1 MNPQDYIN
9 KGLSAASGYK
19 SYGVAGTANVD
30 LSPNRP
36 TPAASPDFFGNIGK
50 SIGGIGQ
57 SIVDFG
63 RDTLRD
69 NSISKL
75 PQVFKSIQDTGFN
88 LGPINIKGKNSVVSA
103 QLAKRSSDALKKLQA
118 GSINKKQFDSE
129 MKDINSAF
137 DDLNK
142 KSNESAA
149 RLKDASQYSKQFAA
163 NATIGTIIGSGIE
176 QIAGKTVASAAGKE
190 ATANAFSTGIKGFG
204 KGVASEIGLP
214 GVGLTERAAVNA
226 GGNLLSGAA
235 KFVGRTGMNL
245 LDTSNFTAPGS
256 FSAGNTAMNA
266 TSLIPGGPLGL
277 ISKAST
283 TAGKFVKNTLY
294 DSHGLFDLVKLKG
307 GKTINEA
314 FDVLKK
320 SDPTVA
326 PRFEKVLK
334 QVQDY
339 NLKAFKGDKKAA
351 ADNLAEY
358 IGKKNLADI
367 SLQDFVKEQQ
377 RFISADRKISG
388 ITSKLKEG
396 EAIVNANG
404 DQVSPDKLKSLGAV
418 KSSSSEVGAAIKA
431 LKESKTA
438 VSVDAGVA
446 KFRLDHPDFFKNK
459 QNERVINDIF
469 SQGLTGE
476 AAAKY
481 ARGKLRGT
489 QELMILSKDGTMKP
503 VSLPG
508 GYFMGVRGG
517 NTKFSDAGSTAQIE
531 KGRKA
536 LLGGVGNKLERAGLS
551 TQEAGNQGRIYK
563 QIKEEFVNMVES
575 VRGTNGE
582 IPGDILFKKLE
593 DISSK
598 PGVTDIRQLKAS
610 EIEAALGVSTA
621 DSKMILK
628 SVRDSFL
635 AIPLKD
641 RGLAGK
647 IMDINTAKNPLAAPY
662 SRIQG
667 IARYEKNPSFR
678 LQENIETRL
687 GIGALAESS
696 PKFGHDYTETR
707 NILKNEHIF
716 TGGYAN
722 EGAGD
727 GISHIAAKI
736 SRDQERTVAAG
747 IEALAAKSGQS
758 VQQFVTNPKN
768 LEIMDNI
775 RAVVQYPNKG
785 LTSSNFMK
793 ALNLVAFPARYNVK
807 VTQLAF
813 KSLAQK
819 SGIEQVAVINA
830 LNNFNTFLES
840 DKGIKWQSDNS
851 ELLGLL
857 QYYTPVGSIEY
868 VHRLL
873 SGKVRNLKDAGSIGG
888 LPFGVV
894 SQVLQGQGVFKGDS
908 PYLNPKTGEI
918 VPDKVPAD
926 TKARLEQALTDIVG
940 TMFTFPGRMVNAPSK
955 SSISKKVIET
965 GTFGSITGGK
975 YDSIQRG
982 TLTPEQQRTQSVLKA
997 PSQAPKNLPKG
1008 FVPKTVSKLAPAS
1021 VPATVLRAPKARKVK
1036 PKFLARPF

>member
-1 MNPQDYIN
+1 VNPQDYIS

-36 TPAASPDFFGNIGK
+36 NPAAKPDFFGNIGK
-50 SIGGIGQ
+50 SVAGVGQ

-129 MKDINSAF
+129 MKDINNAF
-137 DDLNK
+137 DELSK
-142 KSNESAA
+142 KSSESAA
-149 RLKDASQYSKQFAA
+149 RLKDASQYNKQFAA
-163 NATIGTIIGSGIE
+163 NATIGTIAATGLE
-176 QIAGKTVASAAGKE
+176 QIAGKAVATVAGKE
-190 ATANAFSTGIKGFG
+190 ATANAFSTGLKGFG
-204 KGVASEIGLP
+204 KGVASEIGVP
-214 GVGLTERAAVNA
+214 GMGLTERVAVNQ

-283 TAGKFVKNTLY
+283 AAGKVVKNTLY

-314 FDVLKK
+314 FDVIKK
-320 SDPTVA
+320 SDPTMA
-326 PRFEKVLK
+326 PKLEKVLK

-339 NLKAFKGDKKAA
+339 NLQAFKGDKKAA

-358 IGKKNLADI
+358 IGKKNLSQI
-367 SLQDFVKEQQ
+367 SLEDFVKEQQ
-377 RFISADRKISG
+377 RFISADRKING

-396 EAIVNANG
+396 ETIVNSSG
-404 DQVSPDKLKSLGAV
+404 EELSPDKLKSLGAV
-418 KSSSSEVGAAIKA
+418 KSSSSEVDAAIKA
-431 LKESKTA
+431 FKESSG
-438 VSVDAGVA
+438 SVMMDPGLA
-446 KFRLDHPDFFKNK
+446 KFRLDYPGFFRNK
-459 QNERVINDIF
+459 QNERIMNDIARE
-469 SQGLTGE
+469 GLTGE

-489 QELMILSKDGTMKP
+489 QELMILAKDGTMRP

-508 GYFMGVRGG
+508 GYFMGVRNG
-517 NTKFSDAGSTAQIE
+517 TAKFSDAGSTADIE
-531 KGRKA
+531 KGKKA
-536 LLGGVGNKLERAGLS
+536 LLGGVGRKLEGIGLS
-551 TQEAGNQGRIYK
+551 TQESGNQGRVYK
-563 QIKEEFVNMVES
+563 QIKEEFVNKVES

-582 IPGDILFKKLE
+582 IPGDVLFRKLE

-598 PGVTDIRQLKAS
+598 PGVTDVRQLKAS

-628 SVRDSFL
+628 AVKESFL
-635 AIPLKD
+635 SIPLKD
-641 RGLAGK
+641 RGLAAK
-647 IMDINTAKNPLAAPY
+647 VMDINTAKNPLAAPY

-716 TGGYAN
+716 TSGYAN
-722 EGAGD
+722 EGAGE
-727 GISHIAAKI
+727 GVSHIAAKI
-736 SRDQERTVAAG
+736 SRDQERTVSAG

-768 LEIMDNI
+768 AEIMDNI

-793 ALNLVAFPARYNVK
+793 ALNLVAFPARYNIK

-840 DKGIKWQSDNS
+840 DKGIKWKSDNS

-857 QYYTPVGSIEY
+857 QYYTPVGSVEY

-873 SGKVRNLKDAGSIGG
+873 TGKMRNLKDVGSIGG
-888 LPFGVV
+888 LPFGVI

-908 PYLNPKTGEI
+908 PYLDPKTGEI
-918 VPDKVPAD
+918 VPDKIPAD

-955 SSISKKVIET
+955 SSISKKIVET
-965 GTFGSITGGK
+965 GTFGSVSGGK
-975 YDSIQRG
+975 YDSVERG
-982 TLTPEQQRTQSVLKA
+982 TLTPEQQRIQSVLKA
-997 PSQAPKNLPKG
+997 PNQAPKSLPRG
-1008 FVPKTVSKLAPAS
+1008 FVPKSVSRLSPAS
-1021 VPATVLRAPKARKVK
+1021 VPSTTPKASKARKVK

>member
-1 MNPQDYIN
+1 MNTQDYVN
-9 KGLSAASGYK
+9 KGLAAASGYK

-30 LSPNRP
+30 LTPNRP
-36 TPAASPDFFGNIGK
+36 APAASPDFFGNIGK
-50 SIGGIGQ
+50 SIGGIGK

-88 LGPINIKGKNSVVSA
+88 LGPINIQGKNSVISA

-118 GSINKKQFDSE
+118 GSITKKQFDTE
-129 MKDINSAF
+129 MKDISGAF

-163 NATIGTIIGSGIE
+163 NATIGTIAASGLE
-176 QIAGKTVASAAGKE
+176 SIAGKTVANTAGKE
-190 ATANAFSTGIKGFG
+190 AVANAFNSGAKGLV
-204 KGVASEIGLP
+204 KGVGSEIGLP
-214 GVGLTERAAVNA
+214 GFVERQAVSN
-226 GGNLLSGAA
+226 GGNIVSNAA
-235 KFVGRTGMNL
+235 KFIGRTGMNL

-256 FSAGNTAMNA
+256 FSAGNMATNA

-283 TAGKFVKNTLY
+283 AVGKLVKNTIY
-294 DSHGLFDLVKLKG
+294 DTHGLFDLVKLKG

-314 FDVLKK
+314 FDVVKK
-320 SDPTVA
+320 SDPAMA
-326 PRFEKVLK
+326 PKFEKVLK

-367 SLQDFVKEQQ
+367 SLEDFIQEQQ
-377 RFISADRKISG
+377 RFITADRKING
-388 ITSKLKEG
+388 LAKRLKEG
-396 EAIVNANG
+396 EQIVSSNGEAISG
-404 DQVSPDKLKSLGAV
+404 DKLVNLGAV
-418 KSSSSEVGAAIKA
+418 KSSSSEVGSAIKA
-431 LKESKTA
+431 LKESSG
-438 VSVDAGVA
+438 SVMMDPGLA
-446 KFRLDHPDFFKNK
+446 KFRLDNPGFFKNK
-459 QNERVINDIF
+459 QNERIMNDIARE
-469 SQGLTGE
+469 GLTGE

-481 ARGKLRGT
+481 ARGKLQGT
-489 QELMILSKDGTMKP
+489 QELMILAKDGTMKP

-508 GYFMGVRGG
+508 GYFMGIRGG
-517 NTKFSDAGSTAQIE
+517 STRFRDASATAEIE
-531 KGRKA
+531 KGKKA
-536 LLGGVGNKLERAGLS
+536 LLGGVGRKLESVGLS
-551 TQEAGNQGRIYK
+551 TQEAGNQGRVYK
-563 QIKEEFVNMVES
+563 QIKEEFIKSVPS

-582 IPGDILFKKLE
+582 IPGNILFGKLE
-593 DISSK
+593 DISGK
-598 PGVTDIRQLKAS
+598 PGITDIRQLKAS
-610 EIEAALGVSTA
+610 EIEAALGVTTA

-628 SVRDSFL
+628 SVRESFL
-635 AIPLKD
+635 SIPLKD

-687 GIGALAESS
+687 GIGALAGSS
-696 PKFGHDYTETR
+696 PKFAHDYTETR
-707 NILKNEHIF
+707 NILKNEHVF
-716 TGGYAN
+716 TAGYAN
-722 EGAGD
+722 EGAGE
-727 GISHIAAKI
+727 GISHIAAKL
-736 SRDQERTVAAG
+736 SKDQERTVAAG
-747 IEALAAKSGQS
+747 IEALAAKSGQN
-758 VQQFVTNPKN
+758 VRQFVTDSKN
-768 LEIMDNI
+768 ADVMDNI

-793 ALNLVAFPARYNVK
+793 ALNLVAFPARYNIK

-813 KSLAQK
+813 KSLAK
-819 SGIEQVAVINA
+819 KPGIEQIAAINA

-840 DKGIKWQSDNS
+840 DKGVKWQSDNS

-888 LPFGVV
+888 LPFGVI

-908 PYLNPKTGEI
+908 PYLDPKTGEI
-918 VPDKVPAD
+918 VPDKIPKD

-955 SSISKKVIET
+955 SSISKKIVET
-965 GTFGSITGGK
+965 GTLGTVSGGK
-975 YDSIQRG
+975 YESVSRG
-982 TLTPEQQRTQSVLKA
+982 NLTPEQKRIQSVLKA
-997 PSQAPKNLPKG
+997 PTQSGKNLPKR
-1008 FVPKTVSKLAPAS
+1008 FVPKSIASLSSQRVPSTVIK
-1021 VPATVLRAPKARKVK
+1021 ATSTKKTK